1 MISLITDLNNS
12 KKPPN
17 IQMSEF
23 DIGFNS
29 ALDLAIA
36 HVREYG
42 DGNKC
47 ICCGSTEIYELKC
60 MSCGFIL
67 GER

>member
-1 MISLITDLNNS
+1 MIALITDLIKD

-29 ALDLAIA
+29 AIELAIS
-36 HVREYG
+36 HVREYS

-47 ICCGSTEIYELKC
+47 ICCGSTEIYELRC
-60 MSCGFIL
+60 MECGFCL
-67 GER
+67 S

>member
-1 MISLITDLNNS
+1 MISLITDLTKE

-17 IQMSEF
+17 MQMTEF
-23 DIGFNS
+23 DLGFNS
-29 ALDLAIA
+29 AIEMAIS

-42 DGNKC
+42 DGSKC
-47 ICCGSTEIYELKC
+47 ICCGSTEIYQMKC
-60 MSCGFIL
+60 MECGFIL